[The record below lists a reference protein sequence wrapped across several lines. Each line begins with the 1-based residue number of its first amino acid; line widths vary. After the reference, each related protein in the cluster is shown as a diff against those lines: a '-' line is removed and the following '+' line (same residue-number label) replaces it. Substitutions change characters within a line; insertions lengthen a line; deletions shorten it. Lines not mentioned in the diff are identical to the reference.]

1 MHAIGGNKRVLYAA
15 GRGTPVNATA
25 LAARECRGY
34 YVAGP
39 FDIRT
44 GCTPELFFELIP
56 HWSPM
61 AFAET
66 APAPRALQVDW
77 TRAGG
82 SVRIPV
88 TPASGHGDALDFR
101 IAGEPGAAPVDIDVR
116 VRDTSGAW
124 TSLGSGP
131 MTLRSYHGLAP
142 LGKVVARQ
150 LRAPLR
156 GLDASRITGIEL
168 IPRTARGRFWL
179 LDVSTRE
186 GALAA
191 SGPVELPRISVSR
204 LVVPEGRGGETTI
217 ELPVAIEGEVTK
229 RARLWVQLTNF
240 ASLDDPTSG
249 FPLVLEPGTTHATI
263 PFTYRADD
271 VYDPFAQVTQ
281 VTLLAQKNAV
291 TGKFRGHRPRR
302 GGRSRAD
309 PRRGRR
315 PPDGRGRCAAF
326 LDVPLVRTD
335 GELGVLVDADPAGR
349 WPLPGTRYRRRGPGL
364 PRSVRHHAARSCG
377 AAVRARPLARRRI
390 PAGRNR
396 GDGDDSDPKRWR
408 SPSRPR
414 ASCCCWRVSRTRSC
428 RSPSRRRDG

>member
-15 GRGTPVNATA
+15 GRGTRVNTTA

-124 TSLGSGP
+124 MSLGSGP

-150 LRAPLR
+150 LAC
-156 GLDASRITGIEL
+156 ATSRTGRE
-168 IPRTARGRFWL
+168 PHYRHRTHSAHGSRTLLVARRVDPGRRARG
-179 LDVSTRE
+179 E
-186 GALAA
+186 
-191 SGPVELPRISVSR
+191 
-204 LVVPEGRGGETTI
+204 
-217 ELPVAIEGEVTK
+217 
-229 RARLWVQLTNF
+229 RAR
-240 ASLDDPTSG
+240 
-249 FPLVLEPGTTHATI
+249 
-263 PFTYRADD
+263 
-271 VYDPFAQVTQ
+271 
-281 VTLLAQKNAV
+281 
-291 TGKFRGHRPRR
+291 
-302 GGRSRAD
+302 
-309 PRRGRR
+309 
-315 PPDGRGRCAAF
+315 
-326 LDVPLVRTD
+326 
-335 GELGVLVDADPAGR
+335 
-349 WPLPGTRYRRRGPGL
+349 
-364 PRSVRHHAARSCG
+364 
-377 AAVRARPLARRRI
+377 
-390 PAGRNR
+390 
-396 GDGDDSDPKRWR
+396 
-408 SPSRPR
+408 
-414 ASCCCWRVSRTRSC
+414 
-428 RSPSRRRDG
+428 